1 MEQRLQRWVESRS
14 PVRVLCWSVVS
25 GVIAVAVWGILV
37 RPVGL
42 KCAELEALSV
52 RARQLNAALWPG
64 AGRQPEAPA
73 QREMP
78 PVQPFSPLDFQDKRT
93 ALVYWKPQQ
102 TGGELVLDAP
112 WSDVP
117 ALFSRLAQQAVRIS
131 AFNLAPEG
139 ATLRLSLQLESDHAQ

>member
-14 PVRVLCWSVVS
+14 SVRVLCWSVVS

-64 AGRQPEAPA
+64 VGRQPVMPA
-73 QREMP
+73 QREML

-93 ALVYWKPQQ
+93 ALVHWKPQQ
-102 TGGELVLDAP
+102 TGGELVLDTP

-139 ATLRLSLQLESDHAQ
+139 KTLRLSLQLESDHAQ